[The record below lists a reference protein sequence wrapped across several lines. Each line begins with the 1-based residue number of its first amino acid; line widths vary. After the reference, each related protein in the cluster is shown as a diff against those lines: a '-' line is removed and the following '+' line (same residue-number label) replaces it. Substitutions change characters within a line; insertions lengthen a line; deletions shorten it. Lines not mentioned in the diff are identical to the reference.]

1 MRQRP
6 KRRRNDF
13 QFESLEA
20 RLALTG
26 NVTAVPDGGTL
37 IITGDS
43 SANGILVERIDA
55 DSFRIT
61 GLGTKVNG
69 SFSAKQINGI
79 VNGIGIDMRGGSD
92 SVTLK
97 NLTVPGAG
105 LGILLGGGNDA
116 LVLSNVRVNGVTAI
130 DAGTGNDAIVIDQGT
145 FRAGLAIKTRGG
157 NDSVA
162 ITRSTVTGPL
172 DIQLDAGTDALS
184 MVSVNV
190 VDGPLP
196 ILPVIEI
203 PENFQ
208 ILEEAFLGNETGA
221 IILGGSG
228 VDSIALNNVQI
239 DGLTQIDTAGSV
251 DTVSIANSRFGNELE
266 AVPAIEGTGV
276 VGLEIRTGDS
286 SDAVAI
292 ANTTVIGH
300 LLIDTTLGSLDQ
312 VQASV
317 VSSSFDGN
325 DSVALAKVTV
335 LTALPEGLPTDD
347 QEEVGEYESGDV
359 TVYTGN
365 GTDAVSFVSVTTDS
379 FVAIYT
385 TDGSSNDGNDTVAIS
400 NSTFNRL
407 GVVESLGTISIPQL
421 DSGLYI
427 ATGAGIDAVTIA
439 KVNVTGRASIFTED
453 DTDRVAISLLHADQI
468 YVDLGNGNNDA
479 LTVTNSSAE
488 EALFF
493 GGLGSGDTLVRANNT
508 FGFQSPPPSNGF
520 ETIV

>member
-1 MRQRP
+1 MRQRS
-6 KRRRNDF
+6 KRLRNDF

-37 IITGDS
+37 IITGDN

-92 SVTLK
+92 SVALK
-97 NLTVPGAG
+97 NLTVPGVG

-172 DIQLDAGTDALS
+172 DVQLDAGTDALS
-184 MVSVNV
+184 MVNVNV
-190 VDGPLP
+190 IDGPLP

-228 VDSIALNNVQI
+228 VDSVTLTGVQI
-239 DGLTQIDTAGSV
+239 DSLTQIDTAGSV
-251 DTVSIANSRFGNELE
+251 DTVTIANSRFGNELE
-266 AVPAIEGTGV
+266 AVPSVEGTGV

-286 SDAVAI
+286 SDAVTI

-300 LLIDTTLGSLDQ
+300 LLIDTTPGAPALLASLTLPG
-312 VQASV
+312 
-317 VSSSFDGN
+317 DGN

-335 LTALPEGLPTDD
+335 LTALPEGLPTDG
-347 QEEVGEYESGDV
+347 QEEIGEYESGDV

-365 GTDAVSFVSVTTDS
+365 GADAVSFVSVTTDS

-385 TDGSSNDGNDTVAIS
+385 TDEGSNDGNDTVAIS

-407 GVVESLGTISIPQL
+407 GVVESLGSISIPQI

-453 DTDRVAISLLHADQI
+453 GTDRVAISLLHADQI
-468 YVDLGNGNNDA
+468 YVDLGNGNRDT
-479 LTVTNSSAE
+479 LTITNSAAE

-508 FGFQSPPPSNGF
+508 FGFQSPPPANGF
-520 ETIV
+520 EVIV